1 MRLYWDSDR
10 LKEKGESTMTS
21 IVLHSTSGPDG
32 KLHLEVPVGQPDTEF
47 EIEVVVR
54 PKSAKVSLP
63 PGYFNLIGSID
74 DETFV
79 RPPQG
84 ELPPPVELE

>member
-1 MRLYWDSDR
+1 
-10 LKEKGESTMTS
+10 MTS

-32 KLHLEVPVGQPDTEF
+32 KLHLEIPVGQADTEF
-47 EIEVVVR
+47 EVKVVVR
-54 PKSAKVSLP
+54 PKPVAGEGWP
-63 PGYFNLIGSID
+63 PGYFDLFGSID

-84 ELPPPVELE
+84 EFPPPVELE